1 LSGLTPLV
9 PGVSGD
15 ARRAES
21 VAGFANINADY
32 AESTAV
38 AADQKALDAAIA
50 ADAAMTEAQFGSIAV
65 GRLLAGTIN
74 VAIELT
80 SPVIKAAGGDVVV
93 DTNGVTIRQGTS
105 TPRRIKFGE
114 PGFGSDQ
121 VIYASTTSTLN
132 IESSYVKIN
141 DAFQVNPTGR
151 PSYDGTY
158 LPLAGARTS
167 ANPVWSNG
175 TGKTGNPLDYDT
187 YPGAHTH
194 QVADHTH
201 TVTV

>member
-38 AADQKALDAAIA
+38 AADQKALEAAIA

-65 GRLLAGTIN
+65 GRLLAGTIT
-74 VAIELT
+74 AALSIE
-80 SPVIKAAGGDVVV
+80 SPVITGGTISGGTISIAGTGGTTMIGTAGISTGFLETPKVDVATIDLGLSGSIYRDYIGAFGDVIRVAGTMV
-93 DTNGVTIRQGTS
+93 GSGGARYVTEGSRTSGLAAWEGTS
-105 TPRRIKFGE
+105 TSGPNF
-114 PGFGSDQ
+114 
-121 VIYASTTSTLN
+121 TSFD
-132 IESSYVKIN
+132 SSHNHAVP
-141 DAFQVNPTGR
+141 QHR
-151 PSYDGTY
+151 
-158 LPLAGARTS
+158 
-167 ANPVWSNG
+167 
-175 TGKTGNPLDYDT
+175 
-187 YPGAHTH
+187 
-194 QVADHTH
+194 H